1 MKKITALAFVVA
13 FSGVVFF
20 SKAQNNGSF
29 KGQTGILTDTTKK
42 EQKAKPVASNP
53 EAADTTKSKK

>member
-1 MKKITALAFVVA
+1 MKKLTALAFVVA
-13 FSGVVFF
+13 FSGVVFL

-42 EQKAKPVASNP
+42 DQKAKPAATTP
-53 EAADTTKSKK
+53 AAADTTKSQK

>member
-1 MKKITALAFVVA
+1 MKKLTALAFVVA
-13 FSGVVFF
+13 FSGVVFL

-42 EQKAKPVASNP
+42 DQKAKPVATAPTES
-53 EAADTTKSKK
+53 DSTKSKK